1 MKTYQYLITTIL
13 LIVSWRAYAA
23 YNYFIN
29 FQNLSN
35 SIITAS
41 PVYHNC
47 VYAFSNKD
55 IIIPIGHTENI
66 KIRANNS
73 GSCAFEYAEEQFNFQ
88 AKNRSKGWID
98 FFMGSGIY
106 NYRTTASGSI
116 HHLSLLKGGGVT
128 GHDDKNK
135 WKLEAIRSKTASV
148 VFS

>member
-1 MKTYQYLITTIL
+1 MKTYQYLLINLL

-73 GSCAFEYAEEQFNFQ
+73 GSCAFEYAEEQFNF
-88 AKNRSKGWID
+88 KTVNKSKGWIK
-98 FFMGSGIY
+98 FSMNGGIYTQKTTGSGTIV
-106 NYRTTASGSI
+106 NANGQDNNNRWTVWNNGSETATI
-116 HHLSLLKGGGVT
+116 T
-128 GHDDKNK
+128 F
-135 WKLEAIRSKTASV
+135 W
-148 VFS
+148 